1 MSRLALA
8 ADVPGWDWTP
18 ITDVT
23 DTITDYV
30 SNGSFASLRE
40 NVTYRRDPDHAIL
53 LRVADHSSDFK
64 GPFVYVDEHAYN
76 FLEKSRLYPGD
87 IVVGNVGSIGTAFEV
102 PTLDRPLTIG
112 PNALLVRPSDKNR
125 FLYYLILSPPFQDHL
140 QSISSKIAQP
150 KFNKTQFRN
159 IEVPWPPSVEQQRIA
174 QVLSTVQEAIAQQ
187 ERLIRTTTE
196 LKQALMQKLFTEGL
210 RGEALKETEIGR
222 VPESWE
228 VVKVMDAG
236 TVVTGST
243 PSTSREDFYG
253 GNYNLISPGDL
264 DVTKYV
270 NTVQKKLTALG
281 FDQCRKLPKGAVL
294 VGCIGN
300 VGKVGIVADDRSA
313 TNQQINAII
322 PNERY
327 DGEFLY
333 YAMDYNRK
341 RLEALAGK
349 VTIPLVNKSNFER
362 FQIAAPPINY
372 QRLIAEALDAVDARK
387 AVAEKKRNALQDL
400 FRTLLHELMTGKV
413 RVGDLD
419 LVS

>member
-1 MSRLALA
+1 M
-8 ADVPGWDWTP
+8 G
-18 ITDVT
+18 
-23 DTITDYV
+23 Y
-30 SNGSFASLRE
+30 
-40 NVTYRRDPDHAIL
+40 RDPEFEVLPAGWSISELQELVENHNPKRQPLNSQERVTRQGVYPYCGANGVVDHIN
-53 LRVADHSSDFK
+53 DFK
-64 GPFVYVDEHAYN
+64 FDGDFVLIAEDGGYWGKHQPSSYIMRGRFWVNNHAHVVRAKDGVTTNEYLSFMLNYLNIDPFIG
-76 FLEKSRLYPGD
+76 GD
-87 IVVGNVGSIGTAFEV
+87 ARGK
-102 PTLDRPLTIG
+102 LTK
-112 PNALLVRPSDKNR
+112 AV
-125 FLYYLILSPPFQDHL
+125 L
-140 QSISSKIAQP
+140 QQ
-150 KFNKTQFRN
+150 
-159 IEVPWPPSVEQQRIA
+159 IEVPHPDFPEQQRIA

-210 RGEALKETEIGR
+210 RGEALRETEIGM

-362 FQIAAPPINY
+362 FQIAAPPIND
-372 QRLIAEALDAVDARK
+372 QKLIAEALDAVDARK

-413 RVGDLD
+413 RVGDKALANA
-419 LVS
+419 

>member
-1 MSRLALA
+1 M
-8 ADVPGWDWTP
+8 G
-18 ITDVT
+18 
-23 DTITDYV
+23 Y
-30 SNGSFASLRE
+30 
-40 NVTYRRDPDHAIL
+40 RDPEFEVLPAGWSISELQELVENHNPKRQPLNSQERVTRQGVYPYCGANGVVDHIN
-53 LRVADHSSDFK
+53 DFK
-64 GPFVYVDEHAYN
+64 FDGDFVLIAEDGGYWGKHQPSSYIMRGRFWVNNHAHVVRAKDGVTTNEYLSFMLNYLNIDPFIG
-76 FLEKSRLYPGD
+76 GD
-87 IVVGNVGSIGTAFEV
+87 ARGK
-102 PTLDRPLTIG
+102 LTK
-112 PNALLVRPSDKNR
+112 AV
-125 FLYYLILSPPFQDHL
+125 L
-140 QSISSKIAQP
+140 QQ
-150 KFNKTQFRN
+150 
-159 IEVPWPPSVEQQRIA
+159 IEVPHPDFPEQQRIA

-210 RGEALKETEIGR
+210 RGEALKETEIGML
-222 VPESWE
+222 PESWE

-253 GNYNLISPGDL
+253 GDYNLISPGDL

-322 PNERY
+322 PNERF

-333 YAMDYNRK
+333 YVMDHNRK

-362 FQIAAPPINY
+362 FQIAAPPIND

-387 AVAEKKRNALQDL
+387 TVADNKRNALQDL

-413 RVGDLD
+413 RVGEI
-419 LVS
+419 

>member
-1 MSRLALA
+1 M
-8 ADVPGWDWTP
+8 G
-18 ITDVT
+18 
-23 DTITDYV
+23 Y
-30 SNGSFASLRE
+30 
-40 NVTYRRDPDHAIL
+40 RDPEFEVLPAGWSISELQELVENHNPKRQPLNSQERVTRQGVYPYCGANGVVDHIN
-53 LRVADHSSDFK
+53 DFK
-64 GPFVYVDEHAYN
+64 FDGDFVLIAEDGGYWGKHQPSSYIMRGRFWVNNHAHVVRAKDGVTTNEYLSFMLNYLNIDPFIG
-76 FLEKSRLYPGD
+76 GD
-87 IVVGNVGSIGTAFEV
+87 ARGK
-102 PTLDRPLTIG
+102 LTK
-112 PNALLVRPSDKNR
+112 AV
-125 FLYYLILSPPFQDHL
+125 L
-140 QSISSKIAQP
+140 QQ
-150 KFNKTQFRN
+150 
-159 IEVPWPPSVEQQRIA
+159 IEVPHPDFPEQQRIA

-210 RGEALKETEIGR
+210 RGEALKETEIGML
-222 VPESWE
+222 PESWE

-253 GNYNLISPGDL
+253 GDYNLISPGDL

-322 PNERY
+322 PNERF

-333 YAMDYNRK
+333 YVMDHNRK

-362 FQIAAPPINY
+362 FQIAAPPIND

-387 AVAEKKRNALQDL
+387 AVAENKRNALQDL

-413 RVGDLD
+413 RVDTNYM
-419 LVS
+419 

>member
-1 MSRLALA
+1 M
-8 ADVPGWDWTP
+8 G
-18 ITDVT
+18 
-23 DTITDYV
+23 Y
-30 SNGSFASLRE
+30 
-40 NVTYRRDPDHAIL
+40 RDPEFEVLPAGWSISELQELVENHNPKRQPLNSQERVTRQGVYPYCGANGVVDHIN
-53 LRVADHSSDFK
+53 DFK
-64 GPFVYVDEHAYN
+64 FDGDFVLIAEDGGYWGKHQPSSYIMRGRFWVNNHAHVVRAKDGVTTNEYLSFMLNYLNIDPFIG
-76 FLEKSRLYPGD
+76 GD
-87 IVVGNVGSIGTAFEV
+87 ARGK
-102 PTLDRPLTIG
+102 LTK
-112 PNALLVRPSDKNR
+112 AV
-125 FLYYLILSPPFQDHL
+125 L
-140 QSISSKIAQP
+140 QQ
-150 KFNKTQFRN
+150 
-159 IEVPWPPSVEQQRIA
+159 IEVPHPDFPEQQRIA

-210 RGEALKETEIGR
+210 RGEALKETEIGML
-222 VPESWE
+222 PESWE

-253 GNYNLISPGDL
+253 GDYNLISPGDL

-322 PNERY
+322 PNERF

-333 YAMDYNRK
+333 YVMDHNRK

-362 FQIAAPPINY
+362 FQIAAPPIND

-387 AVAEKKRNALQDL
+387 TVADNKRNALQDL

-413 RVGDLD
+413 RVGDKALANA
-419 LVS
+419 